1 MGFGLDNL
9 FLPDLQSSRSSE
21 SNSKPGQWPF
31 ITTHQFMERSKVD
44 QRPKVDSIVIL
55 PQESVVSK
63 QCNIIKENS
72 FESVNL
78 NYNF

>member
-31 ITTHQFMERSKVD
+31 ITTHQFMGRSKVD
-44 QRPKVDSIVIL
+44 QRPKVDSNVIL
-55 PQESVVSK
+55 HLQKSVDSK
-63 QCNIIKENS
+63 QCNKRKQ
-72 FESVNL
+72 F
-78 NYNF
+78 

>member
-31 ITTHQFMERSKVD
+31 ITTHQFMGRSKVD
-44 QRPKVDSIVIL
+44 QRPKVDSNVIL
-55 PQESVVSK
+55 LLQKSVVSK
-63 QCNIIKENS
+63 QCNKRKQ
-72 FESVNL
+72 F
-78 NYNF
+78 

>member
-31 ITTHQFMERSKVD
+31 ITTHQFMGRSKVD
-44 QRPKVDSIVIL
+44 QRPKVDSSVIL

-63 QCNIIKENS
+63 HCDKRRKQ
-72 FESVNL
+72 F
-78 NYNF
+78 